1 MSHKRVLQA
10 VTPQSEQRTGALD
23 AADQIEESFGPFLN
37 AESAARF
44 LDFSDCKE
52 PVEAFRA
59 WAKRKGIVAGHRGTK
74 LVYAKA
80 DLVRAVFGTR
90 KAS

>member
-1 MSHKRVLQA
+1 MKRGAQA
-10 VTPQSEQRTGALD
+10 VRPD
-23 AADQIEESFGPFLN
+23 AQQHAGVLNGTHQAGEFGPFLN

-59 WAKRKGIVAGHRGTK
+59 WAKRKGIVAGHRGSK

-80 DLVRAVFGTR
+80 DLLRAVFGNR

>member
-1 MSHKRVLQA
+1 MKRISKAIAPELEHA
-10 VTPQSEQRTGALD
+10 SGPLD
-23 AADQIEESFGPFLN
+23 RAGQPEKQYGPFLN
-37 AESAARF
+37 AETAAEF
-44 LDFSDCKE
+44 LDYSNCRK

-59 WAKRKGIVAGHRGTK
+59 WAKRKGIKAGHRGAT

-80 DLVRAVFGTR
+80 DLLRAVFGSR